1 MLTAALSKLVRKVAS
16 IGEELVFVLALAAK
30 LVYDQHVDGRET
42 VRKVEVVRVTQGAH
56 ATHAKHERVVAVV
69 PEGLEMR
76 AAAEVVRRAEVARAM
91 AEVQRAQLAAR
102 RAQERVQREAE
113 RRAREETQRALA
125 EATRLRDLERQA
137 RLAARH
143 AERLAELRSH
153 ITGQIEPGAPQT
165 VRVDLQNVKHVP
177 VAGVAEIRGS

>member
-30 LVYDQHVDGRET
+30 LVYDQHVDGHET
-42 VRKVEVVRVTQGAH
+42 VRKVEVVRVTRAAH
-56 ATHAKHERVVAVV
+56 EVHARHERMVAVA

-91 AEVQRAQLAAR
+91 AEAQRVQLAAQRAGERIHREAQR
-102 RAQERVQREAE
+102 RALEEAQRTIEEA
-113 RRAREETQRALA
+113 RRM
-125 EATRLRDLERQA
+125 RDAERQA
-137 RLAARH
+137 RMAALH

-165 VRVDLQNVKHVP
+165 VRIDVQNVKHVP
-177 VAGVAEIRGS
+177 VSGAAELRGS